1 MPESYSF
8 IKQLNQ
14 FFKWLMIC
22 LLISGLVG
30 SFTAIFLHSLDF
42 VTKFRETNQWIIFT
56 LPIAGFIIGWLYHQ
70 YGSEANKGNNIIIDT
85 HHNPEKS
92 IPFKM
97 APLVYIGTILTHLT
111 GGSAGREGT
120 AVQMGGS
127 IVAPISKWFK
137 LNHEE
142 KKTIII
148 MGVSAGFAA
157 VFGTPLAGAVFALE
171 LMGFKF
177 IRWQSVIPSFIAAFL
192 AHYICLS
199 WNIEHSIYTVKSIPT
214 INTQTIFWS
223 LVAGIFFGIVALLF
237 ALSNQLFEK
246 LFALIEYKPLR
257 PLLGGIIIALIIWL
271 MGTTQF
277 IGLGIP
283 SILDAFEKPAGQY
296 DFLIKLLLTSFTL
309 SAGFKGG
316 EVTPLFF
323 IGATLGSIL
332 ILFIPLPFSLLAAMG
347 FVAVFA
353 GATHCIIASIVLGME
368 IFGYMSGIYIGI
380 ASIIAYMS
388 SGTTGIYSSK
398 IKHGVKFSVY
408 NYFKNISK
416 L

>member
-1 MPESYSF
+1 MQSQYS
-8 IKQLNQ
+8 ILNILNQ
-14 FFKWLMIC
+14 LIKWLLIC
-22 LLISGLVG
+22 FLISAIVG
-30 SFTAIFLHSLDF
+30 SITAFFLYSLDLA
-42 VTKFRETNQWIIFT
+42 THFREDNRWIIFS
-56 LPIAGFIIGWLYHQ
+56 LPITGFIIGWLYHR
-70 YGSEANKGNNIIIDT
+70 YGEDANKGNNIIIDA
-85 HHNPEKS
+85 HHEVSKAV
-92 IPFKM
+92 PFKM
-97 APLVYIGTILTHLT
+97 APLVYIGTILTHFS

-120 AVQMGGS
+120 AVQMGGA
-127 IVAPISKWFK
+127 IAFPFSKWFK

-142 KKTIII
+142 KKTILI

-177 IRWQSVIPSFIAAFL
+177 IRWQSIIPSFAAAFI
-192 AHYICLS
+192 AHFICLS
-199 WNIEHSIYTVKSIPT
+199 WNIEHSVYIVKSIPS
-214 INTQTIFWS
+214 INTQVVVWS
-223 LVAGIFFGIVALLF
+223 LVSGICFGLTALLF
-237 ALSNQLFEK
+237 SLSNHIFEK
-246 LFALIEYKPLR
+246 AFSFIQNKTLR
-257 PLLGGIIIALIIWL
+257 PFIGGIIIALIIWL
-271 MGTTQF
+271 MGTTQY

-283 SILDAFEKPAGQY
+283 NILDAFEKPAGHY

-353 GATHCIIASIVLGME
+353 GATHCVIASIVLGME
-368 IFGYMSGIYIGI
+368 IFGYNAGIYIGI
-380 ASIIAYMS
+380 ASIAAYFS
-388 SGTTGIYSSK
+388 SGTTGIYASK

-408 NYFKNISK
+408 NYLKNISK